1 MWTPAP
7 FRKLTSEKQMRT
19 GWKWMKCGNCDSLEF
34 GLDANVI
41 TFLHAHEH
49 CSKVP
54 CPDILELA
62 NLYFWT
68 HFRSNLSIN
77 MNQIP
82 FLFFQLAESYK
93 NVSQTHQ
100 FP

>member
-1 MWTPAP
+1 M
-7 FRKLTSEKQMRT
+7 QMP
-19 GWKWMKCGNCDSLEF
+19 SLSSMHMSIAAKF
-34 GLDANVI
+34 PV
-41 TFLHAHEH
+41 
-49 CSKVP
+49 
-54 CPDILELA
+54 PDILELA
-62 NLYFWT
+62 DLYFWT

-82 FLFFQLAESYK
+82 FLFFLLAESYK

>member
-1 MWTPAP
+1 M
-7 FRKLTSEKQMRT
+7 QMS
-19 GWKWMKCGNCDSLEF
+19 SLSSTHMSIAAKF
-34 GLDANVI
+34 PV
-41 TFLHAHEH
+41 
-49 CSKVP
+49 
-54 CPDILELA
+54 PDILELA

-82 FLFFQLAESYK
+82 FLFFLLAESYK